1 LPKYALMAGK
11 GRPKKTVDLAKLRN
25 LAMIGCPYPVI
36 AAECG
41 ISHDTLERN
50 FLSEVEAA
58 RGTGKRRVL
67 AKAFQMA
74 LKGNARMLEL
84 LLVNWCGFSLRPE
97 TVVNVQTNYSA
108 PQPTAAEFKARYAA
122 AREFLEAE
130 LQNNGNRQ
138 GRRNLPS
145 V

>member
-1 LPKYALMAGK
+1 MAGK
-11 GRPKKTVDLAKLRN
+11 GRPKKAVDLAKLRN

-41 ISHDTLERN
+41 ISHDTLQRHY
-50 FLSEVEAA
+50 LPLVEEA

-84 LLVNWCGFSLRPE
+84 LLVNWCGFTLRPE
-97 TVVNVQTNYSA
+97 TVVNVQTNYA
-108 PQPTAAEFKARYAA
+108 QPQPSAAEFKARFAA
-122 AREFLEAE
+122 AQTFLEEHRAE

-138 GRRNLPS
+138 GQRALP
-145 V
+145 